1 MKEIRKLIR
10 ERQRP
15 SATTLPASDLAC
27 GVRLLSDVEIDQC
40 KVAAFKYLD
49 GLARERGIDVGRFID
64 ADPEAYDRERTR
76 QILFRA
82 FVAPQSDEDAPT
94 VSLFPSVDVVRDL
107 DAVLVN
113 SMLAVYVDH
122 QEVRATERAL
132 DGDAV
137 SRFVNEC
144 SDQTMADLMLSQLD
158 ARTLR
163 SLVRA
168 LVERIR
174 G

>member
-10 ERQRP
+10 ERQKP
-15 SATTLPASDLAC
+15 SATTLPGSEMAC

-82 FVAPQSDEDAPT
+82 FVAQHGDEDAHRGP
-94 VSLFPSVDVVRDL
+94 LFPSVDVVRDL

-113 SMLAVYVDH
+113 SMLSVYLDH

-132 DGDAV
+132 DEDAV
-137 SRFVNEC
+137 SKFVNEC
-144 SDQTMADLMLSQLD
+144 SDHAMAELMLAQLD

-168 LVERIR
+168 LVTRIR